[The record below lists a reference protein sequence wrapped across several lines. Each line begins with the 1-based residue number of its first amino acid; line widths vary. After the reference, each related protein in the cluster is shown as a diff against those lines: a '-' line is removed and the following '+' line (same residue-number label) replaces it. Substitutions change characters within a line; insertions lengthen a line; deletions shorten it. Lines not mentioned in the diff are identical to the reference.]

1 MEVMMFRK
9 LTFAAAIVLGGVALS
24 VPVVA
29 ADRGSEF
36 DPAIDE
42 FNQMPARAAGESQ
55 DMGFDQVAQ
64 HRNGF
69 DGDRY
74 WHNGEC
80 FPTAPG
86 GCD

>member
-1 MEVMMFRK
+1 MFRK
-9 LTFAAAIVLGGVALS
+9 LTFAAIIVLGSVALS
-24 VPVVA
+24 APTLA
-29 ADRGSEF
+29 AHRGDEF
-36 DPAIDE
+36 DPGAGND
-42 FNQMPARAAGESQ
+42 FNQTQARSVDESQ
-55 DMGFDQVAQ
+55 DMRFDQVAR
-64 HRNGF
+64 HPDGL